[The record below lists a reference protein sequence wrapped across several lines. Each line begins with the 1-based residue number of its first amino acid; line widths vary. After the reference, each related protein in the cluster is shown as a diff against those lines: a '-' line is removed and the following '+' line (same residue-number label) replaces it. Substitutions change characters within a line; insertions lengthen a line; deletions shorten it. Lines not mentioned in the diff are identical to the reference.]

1 MKEFIIGIIL
11 IIVMLFIFCLIRIS
25 SIADEREVKN
35 ERKNK
40 KNK

>member
-1 MKEFIIGIIL
+1 MIKDFIIGIL
-11 IIVMLFIFCLIRIS
+11 IIINTLLIMYLTKKGN
-25 SIADEREVKN
+25 DKN